1 MPDTRWSQNTH
12 CFVVI
17 AEFFRNCCLRTRL
30 SNFDSVERV
39 RLWSGVS
46 SSICFVCLCSLI
58 WDRYLSFSTAIIAFL
73 QLLSLTYV
81 HSSLCTSHSAFSII
95 GGYFLVNFMWS
106 SLLFRT
112 LMIVWYFLLSF
123 IVLIVLYFDSCQGIP
138 CDDKVRL
145 FFLISPPALQSN
157 DSRLFD
163 HLQNYSFIYRTWHW
177 A

>member
-1 MPDTRWSQNTH
+1 MPDTRCSQCTH

-39 RLWSGVS
+39 RLRSGVS

-73 QLLSLTYV
+73 QLLSLMYV

-106 SLLFRT
+106 SRLFRT

-123 IVLIVLYFDSCQGIP
+123 YCVDCVVFWQLSGYSLWRQGRIVFSYLSTCVAVQWLQIIWSFA
-138 CDDKVRL
+138 KL
-145 FFLISPPALQSN
+145 FFHI
-157 DSRLFD
+157 
-163 HLQNYSFIYRTWHW
+163 
-177 A
+177 